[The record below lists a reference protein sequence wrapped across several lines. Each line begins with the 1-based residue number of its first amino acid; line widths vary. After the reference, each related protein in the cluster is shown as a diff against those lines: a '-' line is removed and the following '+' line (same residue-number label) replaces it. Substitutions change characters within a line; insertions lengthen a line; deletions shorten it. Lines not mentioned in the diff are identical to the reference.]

1 MGLEDRSTPCSDLIE
16 KDTHNSKEWK
26 KKKMNYFQRLP
37 HQMHVEIFCKDYEYE
52 RYLVRTNR
60 GDDDGNWR
68 KPSDLGHVH
77 RIPLKFPHFDL
88 MPDGDN
94 AGNSDYG
101 TEKDYND
108 NLLRKNGKQQK
119 SKKLTSSSSHDDT
132 AMDTSKNNQD
142 QLKQKKRRKYVEK
155 RAKSEATRY
164 RARASSSK

>member
-1 MGLEDRSTPCSDLIE
+1 MG
-16 KDTHNSKEWK
+16 
-26 KKKMNYFQRLP
+26 
-37 HQMHVEIFCKDYEYE
+37 EYE

-77 RIPLKFPHFDL
+77 RIPLKFPHGDL
-88 MPDGDN
+88 MPDGGN

-142 QLKQKKRRKYVEK
+142 ENDAKSEDPMANNEDRLRKIAHLQEKQDQLKQKKRRKYVEK

-164 RARASSSK
+164 RARASSSKFIDMFANSA

>member
-1 MGLEDRSTPCSDLIE
+1 MG
-16 KDTHNSKEWK
+16 
-26 KKKMNYFQRLP
+26 
-37 HQMHVEIFCKDYEYE
+37 
-52 RYLVRTNR
+52 
-60 GDDDGNWR
+60 
-68 KPSDLGHVH
+68 
-77 RIPLKFPHFDL
+77 FPHFDL

-142 QLKQKKRRKYVEK
+142 DDTKVEDPMANNEDRLRKIAHLQEKQDQLKQKKRRKYVE
-155 RAKSEATRY
+155 
-164 RARASSSK
+164 

>member
-1 MGLEDRSTPCSDLIE
+1 
-16 KDTHNSKEWK
+16 
-26 KKKMNYFQRLP
+26 
-37 HQMHVEIFCKDYEYE
+37 
-52 RYLVRTNR
+52 
-60 GDDDGNWR
+60 
-68 KPSDLGHVH
+68 
-77 RIPLKFPHFDL
+77 

-108 NLLRKNGKQQK
+108 NLLRKNGNKQQK

-132 AMDTSKNNQD
+132 AMDTSKVDDPMANNEDRLRKIAHLQEKQD

-164 RARASSSK
+164 RARAR

>member
-1 MGLEDRSTPCSDLIE
+1 MRSS
-16 KDTHNSKEWK
+16 
-26 KKKMNYFQRLP
+26 
-37 HQMHVEIFCKDYEYE
+37 IFDFW
-52 RYLVRTNR
+52 TI

-142 QLKQKKRRKYVEK
+142 DDTKSEDPMANNEDRLRKIAHLQEKQDQLKQKKRRKYVEK

-164 RARASSSK
+164 RARAR

>member
-1 MGLEDRSTPCSDLIE
+1 
-16 KDTHNSKEWK
+16 
-26 KKKMNYFQRLP
+26 
-37 HQMHVEIFCKDYEYE
+37 
-52 RYLVRTNR
+52 
-60 GDDDGNWR
+60 
-68 KPSDLGHVH
+68 
-77 RIPLKFPHFDL
+77 

-119 SKKLTSSSSHDDT
+119 SKKLTSSSHDDT
-132 AMDTSKNNQD
+132 AMDTSKNNQEDDTKVDDPMANNEDRLRKIAHLQEKQD

-164 RARASSSK
+164 RARAR